1 MRSIQALGLAIL
13 ATSALAACPKG
24 YECCNSCEVVY
35 TDDTGKWGVENNQWC
50 GIDDEKCEPKSNAA
64 CWSSALGYKCCTT
77 ATNVVETDD
86 NGKWGIENGEWCG
99 IVEDTAEPEK
109 TEKAETPE
117 KTETPKADD
126 CGDYPCCTGSE
137 VVYTDETGDWGVEKD
152 QWCLIKSKDGNDTT
166 PKTDAE
172 DTTSKAEPK
181 PTSSVA
187 RTTLKNGG
195 ILESGVFSTLPPTHT
210 QPPYPHAENTGLA
223 SCGSKWTMVDNVC
236 VAMYCE
242 DQLSSENCDDCGGV
256 AGKNG
261 CVTVDTQLCKS
272 GLWEEVHSSV
282 DQPWKYSRS
291 THFGLTYGGACGFGL
306 YGLCTPK
313 FNETGALCEKFCNH
327 YPDLCKD
334 PDNITLRGNFCAP
347 NGNYY
352 TQFWS
357 SLPGDYDNYLS
368 CGECYEV
375 ERTLPDGSSYP
386 EGEGTDHIILQVVDS
401 CPCTANAKWCCGSGT
416 DHCNEIDFKYGCP
429 IPKDSWH
436 VDLSDIAMSRLQTND
451 PYGVMVDGV
460 IPIRYKRVP
469 CPVKGNIHVWLRP
482 GAGPWYFAL
491 TVVNVANMGSLVA
504 VEVQQDDGVWVPLVR
519 DPNYSSTR
527 PQERYGSWTVPQGT
541 GPFSVPMNMRFT
553 DSAFVTLTAEG
564 AIKDWGDPDF
574 DMFDFLYI
582 DTGVQFPMPDEL

>member
-1 MRSIQALGLAIL
+1 LFKKMKSIQALGLIL
-13 ATSALAACPKG
+13 LVAGIYAKCQNG
-24 YECCNSCEVVY
+24 YECCKSCDVVFTDDDGEWGVEDGQWCGIDKEKCNGSSATNDECWSKALGYDCCKEGTDVIY
-35 TDDTGKWGVENNQWC
+35 TDESGKWGMDGDDWCGIIETVDTEDSCGLYPCCSTCTSVFEDKDGKWGVEN
-50 GIDDEKCEPKSNAA
+50 EE
-64 CWSSALGYKCCTT
+64 
-77 ATNVVETDD
+77 
-86 NGKWGIENGEWCG
+86 
-99 IVEDTAEPEK
+99 
-109 TEKAETPE
+109 
-117 KTETPKADD
+117 
-126 CGDYPCCTGSE
+126 
-137 VVYTDETGDWGVEKD
+137 
-152 QWCLIKSKDGNDTT
+152 WCLIKKSCEK
-166 PKTDAE
+166 E
-172 DTTSKAEPK
+172 DTATTTKATEPTKK
-181 PTSSVA
+181 PEAGVT
-187 RTTLKNGG
+187 RTTLADGG
-195 ILESGVFSTLPPTHT
+195 VLESGIFSTLPPSHT

-242 DQLSSENCDDCGGV
+242 DNLSSENCDDCGGV
-256 AGKNG
+256 AGEG
-261 CVTVDTQLCKS
+261 SCVSVDPALCKS
-272 GLWEEVHSSV
+272 GIWPEVHSST

-306 YGLCTPK
+306 YGLCTTK
-313 FNETGALCEKFCNH
+313 FNETGELCVRFCEH

-334 PDNITLRGNFCAP
+334 PDDITLRGHFCAP
-347 NGNYY
+347 IGNYY

-386 EGEGTDHIILQVVDS
+386 AGEGTDHIILQVVDS
-401 CPCTANAKWCCGSGT
+401 CPCTANAKWCCGSGV

-429 IPKDSWH
+429 IPEGSWH

-460 IPIRYKRVP
+460 IPIKYKRVP

-504 VEVQQDDGVWVPLVR
+504 VEVQQADGVWVPLVR

-527 PQERYGSWTVPQGT
+527 PQERYGSWTVKQGT
-541 GPFSVPMNMRFT
+541 GPFTVPMNMRFT
-553 DSAFVTLTAEG
+553 DSAFNTLTAEG

-582 DTGVQFPMPDEL
+582 DTGVQFPMPETD

>member
-1 MRSIQALGLAIL
+1 MKSFQALSLTAL
-13 ATSALAACPKG
+13 LVVKALAGCQDG
-24 YECCNSCEVVY
+24 YECCNSCDVIYADDSGNWGVKNGQWCGIDEEKCNGSSAAESCFSIKLGYPCCTTTTDVVSE
-35 TDDTGKWGVENNQWC
+35 DADGKWGVENN
-50 GIDDEKCEPKSNAA
+50 
-64 CWSSALGYKCCTT
+64 
-77 ATNVVETDD
+77 
-86 NGKWGIENGEWCG
+86 EWCG
-99 IVEDTAEPEK
+99 IPEK
-109 TEKAETPE
+109 SASE
-117 KTETPKADD
+117 DD
-126 CGDYPCCTGSE
+126 CGDYPCCPNCDS
-137 VVYTDETGDWGVEKD
+137 VYEDNDGKWGVLDGDWCK
-152 QWCLIKSKDGNDTT
+152 IKKSCETT
-166 PKTDAE
+166 KTTTKSDNTK
-172 DTTSKAEPK
+172 TTSA
-181 PTSSVA
+181 TSKGVT
-187 RTTLKNGG
+187 RTTLADGG
-195 ILESGVFSTLPPTHT
+195 VLESGVFSTLPPSHT

-223 SCGSKWTMVDNVC
+223 SCGSKWTLKDNVC

-261 CVTVDTQLCKS
+261 CVTVDSSLCKS
-272 GLWEEVHSSV
+272 GVWPEVHDAS

-313 FNETGALCEKFCNH
+313 FNETGALCQRFCEK
-327 YPDLCKD
+327 YPDLCAD
-334 PDNITLRGNFCAP
+334 PPNTTLRGNFCAP

-386 EGEGTDHIILQVVDS
+386 AGEGTDNIVLQVVDS

-429 IPKDSWH
+429 IPEGSWH

-504 VEVQQDDGVWVPLVR
+504 VEVQQADGVWVPLVR

-527 PQERYGSWTVPQGT
+527 PQERYGSWTVKQGT

-553 DSAFVTLTAEG
+553 DSAFNTLTAEG
-564 AIKDWGDPDF
+564 AIKTWGDPND
-574 DMFDFLYI
+574 DMFDFYYI
-582 DTGVQFPMPDEL
+582 DTGVQFQCHKFNL